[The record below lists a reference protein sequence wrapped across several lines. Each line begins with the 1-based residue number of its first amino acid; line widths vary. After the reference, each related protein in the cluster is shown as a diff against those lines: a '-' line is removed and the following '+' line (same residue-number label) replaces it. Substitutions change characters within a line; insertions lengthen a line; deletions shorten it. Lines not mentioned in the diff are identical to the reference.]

1 MILQIAFG
9 IILGFLFIFLFIII
23 VAGFCYL
30 IAKLQ
35 EDDEPEIEEIIRP
48 RIRPERTRY
57 EETQHLKRRAKED
70 RPEHWRQK

>member
-9 IILGFLFIFLFIII
+9 IVLGFLFIFLFIVII
-23 VAGFCYL
+23 AGLCML
-30 IAKLQ
+30 ITKIQ
-35 EDDEPEIEEIIRP
+35 EDEPDEEVIRP

-57 EETQHLKRRAKED
+57 EETQHLKKRAQEE

>member
-9 IILGFLFIFLFIII
+9 IVLGFLFIFLFIII

-35 EDDEPEIEEIIRP
+35 EDDEIEEIIRP
-48 RIRPERTRY
+48 RPERTRY
-57 EETQHLKRRAKED
+57 EEMQHLKRRAKED

>member
-9 IILGFLFIFLFIII
+9 IVLGFLFIFLFIVII
-23 VAGFCYL
+23 AGFCML
-30 IAKLQ
+30 ITKLQ
-35 EDDEPEIEEIIRP
+35 EDDEIEEIIRP

-57 EETQHLKRRAKED
+57 EETQHLKKRAQEE